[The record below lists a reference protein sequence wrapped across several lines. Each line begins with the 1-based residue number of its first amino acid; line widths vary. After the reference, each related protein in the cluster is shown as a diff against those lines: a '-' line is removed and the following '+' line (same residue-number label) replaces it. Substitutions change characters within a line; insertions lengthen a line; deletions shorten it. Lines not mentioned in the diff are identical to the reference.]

1 MRRAYHYRHR
11 LRRPLANLISSSL
24 EVAYLAGAAHAA
36 IAASGDGDPRPL
48 GDTDEGQDDEMVFT
62 GISLSCATEENCSCG
77 HVSTVTGKALRL
89 TPTSTPSCIAAWANF
104 SKRPTTAAPPRV
116 NARTNAHQQPSQL
129 TRTAAEVQLQ
139 TT

>member
-62 GISLSCATEENCSCG
+62 GISLSCATEGELLVRAREHSHRQG
-77 HVSTVTGKALRL
+77 AAVDPDLDTFMYRRL
-89 TPTSTPSCIAAWANF
+89 GQLLE
-104 SKRPTTAAPPRV
+104 APYNR
-116 NARTNAHQQPSQL
+116 RT
-129 TRTAAEVQLQ
+129 
-139 TT
+139 